1 MADYNIKATITGDSK
16 GYETAVK
23 KAQLASKNLSKSI
36 SGVIQ
41 GLGKNGLVGALG
53 SVGLATTGVTAV
65 IGVAKKAFQ
74 TVKKTI
80 NECTE
85 AYKKQYKAEIA
96 LETVAKNNPMMNGSS
111 VRGLK
116 QFASELQQV
125 SNYGDEELLPL
136 MANLTALGRTEEE
149 TMQIMKV
156 AADMA
161 STGMISLD
169 TAVQQ
174 LNATMNGN
182 IGRLGQQNAELKNL
196 TDEELKSGKA
206 IEILGK
212 KYAGLAQTTADSS
225 KQLKNAIGDFK
236 EIIGA
241 SFEKALAP
249 MRKYFAEVITKTN
262 NAINKAK
269 EHKKAVEDVF
279 NTDTGNFNINAE
291 TENMKITLIALQ
303 QEYEQTYRDQQQ
315 YLKLYGQ
322 YIDQTTDAIAIAY
335 ERDLKAYQERIKAIT
350 EELNVRKQ
358 ADDEAKRNAEA
369 QEKQAEVEK
378 TIADLKEKYLQKIA
392 EQEAKWKNTELVTGE
407 VVKNEEKLKFYQEQL
422 SAILTESGGQITQN
436 NQYYKDQMAIINGLI
451 KAIAASQELNIS
463 TEWADK
469 LKEQNIEILENQRD
483 IAIKNAKETG
493 ENVNKITY
501 DFNLQIFNLKRELL
515 IKERDEALKNV
526 GDVANAEQEKLNII
540 EYYSNEIEGVRKD
553 LLDQKE
559 EENEK
564 EEEEEKSKFAVMIG
578 LAKDYA
584 KNVGKVFKQVG
595 ESIKK
600 VFDSIGKFAKQ
611 TFNLLKNI
619 FSKMF
624 SFDTD
629 SAIESLLKVE
639 DAILTFFVETLPQLP
654 SFFENAFNSVLVLI
668 NTLISAID
676 WEKVKEV
683 VTSISDTFIKN
694 APDIISGIVT
704 LFTNLFDTISSVLV
718 DKAPEIVDAFKEM
731 FFAIIEAL
739 PSIFSNV
746 IEVVGTFV
754 LGIGKAIIENADQL
768 TEDLSAVVEA
778 IVSGLSDFIENG
790 GWKTILDAIITIQ
803 NAIQTVIT
811 DNFEEIVNVIVDMI
825 PDFID
830 FFIESYVSASNAIS
844 KIMRPLLK
852 LIMALID
859 AMFQILLSDEV
870 MDAGLEV
877 GSALIEGIIGQ
888 LIPDLIAK
896 LPKLILKIVKS
907 IITLIPKTVASIVKG
922 IINGFIKT
930 NWIQVIKDIFSG
942 FVDAFKDFFGIHSPS
957 TLFEEFGGF
966 MIEGLWN
973 GIKNLGE
980 WLKENV
986 VGFFSDF
993 WDNITGVF
1001 SDIGDWFGEKFSTA
1015 SENMKTAFEGI
1026 GDWASD
1032 RWDDVK
1038 SGFSKVGEW
1047 FKDTF
1052 STAWTNAKAGF
1063 SKVGEWASG
1072 VWKNVKDGFSGVGDW
1087 FKTTFST
1094 GWTKAKE
1101 GFIKVKDWA
1110 SGVWTNV
1117 KDGFPKVGDWFK
1129 TTFSTAWTNVKNA
1142 WKGAGD
1148 WFKGIADGIK
1158 TNFSNCVTNMKSAF
1172 TKAGDWV
1179 KDMASKI
1186 GSGLSKAGEA
1196 IKDGASW
1203 VGNKI
1208 KDFFGF
1214 ANGTNDAP
1222 RGLALVGEAGPEL
1235 VRFNGGEQVIN
1246 SRNTQK
1252 LLADSN
1258 GKGSSVFNVTFNNTQ
1273 DTTAFAMMS
1282 QLKRYQRNLAFNGV
1296 L

>member
-74 TVKKTI
+74 TVTKTI

-125 SNYGDEELLPL
+125 SNYSDEELLPL
-136 MANLTALGRTEEE
+136 MANLTALERTEEE

-269 EHKKAVEDVF
+269 EHKRAVEDVF

-291 TENMKITLIALQ
+291 TENMKNTLIALQ

-358 ADDEAKRNAEA
+358 ADDEAKKNAEA
-369 QEKQAEVEK
+369 QKKQAEVEK
-378 TIADLKEKYLQKIA
+378 TIADLKDKYLQKIA

-483 IAIKNAKETG
+483 IAIKNAEETG

-526 GDVANAEQEKLNII
+526 GNVANAEQEKLNII
-540 EYYSNEIEGVRKD
+540 EYYANEIEGVRKD

-564 EEEEEKSKFAVMIG
+564 EEKEEKEKFAYMLN

-595 ESIKK
+595 ETIKK

-654 SFFENAFNSVLVLI
+654 SFFESAFNSVLVLI

-676 WEKVKEV
+676 WDKVKEV
-683 VTSISDTFIKN
+683 ASSIVDTFVNN
-694 APDIISGIVT
+694 APAIISGIVS
-704 LFTNLFDTISSVLV
+704 LFTSLFDIISNVLV

-731 FFAIIEAL
+731 FFAILEAL

-746 IEVVGTFV
+746 IEVVGTFIV
-754 LGIGKAIIENADQL
+754 ELGKAIIDNADRL
-768 TEDLSAVVEA
+768 TEDLNA
-778 IVSGLSDFIENG
+778 IVETIVTGISDFVEGG
-790 GWKTILDAIITIQ
+790 GWKTILDAILAIQ

-811 DNFEEIVNVIVDMI
+811 DNLEDIVNVIIDML

-830 FFIESYVSASNAIS
+830 FFIESFVSASQAIS
-844 KIMRPLLK
+844 KVVKPLMK
-852 LIMALID
+852 LIIALID
-859 AMFQILLSDEV
+859 AIFQILLSDEV

-888 LIPDLIAK
+888 LIPDIISK

-907 IITLIPKTVASIVKG
+907 VITLLPKTVASIVKG
-922 IINGFIKT
+922 LINAFVKT
-930 NWIQVIKDIFSG
+930 NWGQVIKDIFTG

-957 TLFEEFGGF
+957 TLFEDFGNF
-966 MIEGLWN
+966 MIEGLWQ
-973 GIKNLGE
+973 GIKDMGA
-980 WLKENV
+980 WLKENI
-986 VGFFSDF
+986 VGFFTDF
-993 WDNITGVF
+993 WNSITGVF
-1001 SDIGDWFGEKFSTA
+1001 SNIGDWFGDTFSGA
-1015 SENMKTAFEGI
+1015 ADSLKSGFEGI
-1026 GDWASD
+1026 GDWASGV
-1032 RWDDVK
+1032 WDDITNAFSSAGDWFSDVF
-1038 SGFSKVGEW
+1038 STAYTNIGNAFDAIGDWASDVWDDITDGFSTVGTW
-1047 FKDTF
+1047 FSDTF

-1063 SKVGEWASG
+1063 SAVGDWASDR
-1072 VWKNVKDGFSGVGDW
+1072 WQDIKDGFSNIGEW
-1087 FKTTFST
+1087 FSDTFSNA
-1094 GWTKAKE
+1094 WD
-1101 GFIKVKDWA
+1101 KVKD
-1110 SGVWTNV
+1110 G
-1117 KDGFPKVGDWFK
+1117 
-1129 TTFSTAWTNVKNA
+1129 
-1142 WKGAGD
+1142 WKGAKD
-1148 WFKGIADGIK
+1148 WFSKVGEGIEDV
-1158 TNFSNCVTNMKSAF
+1158 FSDCVSNMKSAF
-1172 TKAGDWV
+1172 TKAGEWV
-1179 KDMASKI
+1179 KSMASKI

-1214 ANGTNDAP
+1214 ANGTNNAP

-1235 VRFNGGEQVIN
+1235 VRFNGGEQVLN
-1246 SRNTQK
+1246 NRNTQK
-1252 LLADSN
+1252 ALADM
-1258 GKGSSVFNVTFNNTQ
+1258 GKGSNVFNVTFNNTQ